1 MRDYNRSDLLDHY
14 DHNGET
20 NDGRSDSPRRQQH
33 RTHSRQGKPEG
44 VWIPKTQEEVKMM
57 RKMGDVVSA
66 RKQAL
71 LKRLSRYD
79 ASNSGNVSVNQF
91 TNALSNECSHMFRTQ
106 ELNWVVKS

>member
-1 MRDYNRSDLLDHY
+1 
-14 DHNGET
+14 
-20 NDGRSDSPRRQQH
+20 
-33 RTHSRQGKPEG
+33 
-44 VWIPKTQEEVKMM
+44 MM

-91 TNALSNECSHMFRTQ
+91 TMHYPTNARICFAHKN
-106 ELNWVVKS
+106 

>member
-1 MRDYNRSDLLDHY
+1 
-14 DHNGET
+14 
-20 NDGRSDSPRRQQH
+20 
-33 RTHSRQGKPEG
+33 
-44 VWIPKTQEEVKMM
+44 MM

-91 TNALSNECSHMFRTQ
+91 TNALSNECRICFAHK
-106 ELNWVVKS
+106 N